1 MKNLYSKYINNQLT
15 VAELE
20 ELRKDNPQKFSSEM
34 EEALNEEWNA
44 DEDYSQIPDDVV
56 AGIKCR
62 LDKAIDKKRRVIVPL
77 YYKVL
82 GWAAVILLP
91 LFILSTLYIYKEH
104 TQAVSEEMVVATAT
118 GEKATITLPDGTL
131 VTLNSN
137 SRLSYTPKVYN
148 KDNRQISFSGEAY
161 FNVAKDKE
169 RPFMIDARGLKVQ
182 VLGTKFNLSVRKED
196 KNAELFLESG
206 KVLFTSLLKRESVVL
221 SPNQKLTMNQMTG
234 EMSVMKETDNMASAW
249 RRNEMIF
256 RNAPFESV
264 VKAIENVY
272 GVRIRMEY
280 KSDSMDVFTGTLVT
294 NDLNSVLEV
303 IETTNNLK
311 ATKTNNIISIGK
323 AK

>member
-56 AGIKCR
+56 AGIKSR

-182 VLGTKFNLSVRKED
+182 VLGTKFNLLVRKED

>member
-56 AGIKCR
+56 AGIKSR

-311 ATKTNNIISIGK
+311 ATKTNNVISIGRTK
-323 AK
+323 

>member
-56 AGIKCR
+56 AGIKSR

-234 EMSVMKETDNMASAW
+234 EMSVMKETDNMVSAW
-249 RRNEMIF
+249 RQNEMIF

>member
-56 AGIKCR
+56 AGIKSR

-234 EMSVMKETDNMASAW
+234 EMSVMKETDNMVSAW